1 MKRGSVILIETRDAA
16 ESAEWGVS
24 VDGPN
29 PTAENYVGC
38 ANRQDA
44 EKCIA
49 WLQALKSDL
58 AAAREELAEA
68 LPDAQRFRALIRMS
82 EEWPSEWHVGH
93 HKGHPPG
100 AHVVHLTVLGDY
112 FTGATFVEAFD
123 TAIAALDQEVGDG
136 E

>member
-1 MKRGSVILIETRDAA
+1 MNTPLLIETRDVG
-16 ESAEWGVS
+16 SAEAAWGVS

-29 PTAENYVGC
+29 PTVCNYVGC
-38 ANRQDA
+38 ETRQDA
-44 EKCIA
+44 EKALA

-68 LPDAQRFRALIRMS
+68 LDDAERFRALIRMS

-93 HKGHPPG
+93 HKGHPPD
-100 AHVVHLTVLGDY
+100 AHVVHLTVLRSY
-112 FTGATFVEAFD
+112 FTGATFCEAFD
-123 TAIAALDQEVGDG
+123 NAIAALDQEVGDG